1 MTLKTHCQISKGLID
16 AAPLVNVVFLLLLF
30 FVLNSQF
37 VMQSGFPVVL
47 PSSGELPVRNSFQSL
62 VVTVA
67 RDDLLFFNEQPLP
80 IDKLEQALRE
90 AVQQG
95 RGRELIIK
103 ADRQVSNGTVVEI
116 MSAANRAGITMVNM
130 AARPGAPAAGGAN

>member
-1 MTLKTHCQISKGLID
+1 MTFKTHCQISKGLVD

-37 VMQSGFPVVL
+37 VMQRGVSVDLASLDIPMTG
-47 PSSGELPVRNSFQSL
+47 SFQSL

-67 RDDLLFFNEQPLP
+67 RDDMVFFNDQQIPL
-80 IDKLEQALRE
+80 DKLEQTLRE

-95 RGRELIIK
+95 RGRELIIR
-103 ADRQVSNGTVVEI
+103 ADKQVAQGTVMEI
-116 MSAANRAGITMVNM
+116 MGAAVRAGIPVVNI
-130 AARPGAPAAGGAN
+130 AARPGITGAPN

>member
-1 MTLKTHCQISKGLID
+1 MTFKTHCQISKGLID

-37 VMQSGFPVVL
+37 VMQRGVSVDLASLDVPMNGV
-47 PSSGELPVRNSFQSL
+47 FQSL

-67 RDDLLFFNEQPLP
+67 RDDLVFFNDQPIPL
-80 IDKLEQALRE
+80 DKLEQTLRE

-103 ADRQVSNGTVVEI
+103 ADKQVAQGTVMEI
-116 MSAANRAGITMVNM
+116 MGAAVRAGIPVVNI
-130 AARPGAPAAGGAN
+130 AARPGVAGASD